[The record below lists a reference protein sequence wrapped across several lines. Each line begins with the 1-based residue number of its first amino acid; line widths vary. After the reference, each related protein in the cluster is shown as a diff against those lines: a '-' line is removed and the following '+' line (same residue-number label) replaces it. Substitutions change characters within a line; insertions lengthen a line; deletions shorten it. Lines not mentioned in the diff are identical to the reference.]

1 MSDEAKQPAQP
12 GIKDLM
18 RLWNRVS
25 KTDPKMAKEASN
37 GRFKFTTVDPQW
49 QLEQATKQ
57 WGPYG
62 DKWGLRDLDF
72 SILPTDPPTCMLK
85 AVFYYPVDT
94 AFSGTAGFEIAVDM
108 RLKAGDDICKKLITN
123 ARSKALSWLGFS
135 ADVFMG
141 KFDDAAYVKDL
152 KVEYAEHEATRKT
165 ALSQIRT
172 AKTADDLAK
181 LSEKIGHYV
190 ADGRIDG
197 DLGAELFDEVGKR
210 REALAGKTS
219 SPA

>member
-1 MSDEAKQPAQP
+1 MSEQAGAKPAA
-12 GIKDLM
+12 KDPM

-37 GRFKFTTVDPQW
+37 GRFKFTTVDQQW

-62 DKWGLRDLDF
+62 AKWGLFGLVF
-72 SILPTDPPTCMLK
+72 SEMRTDPPSMML
-85 AVFYYPVDT
+85 T
-94 AFSGTAGFEIAVDM
+94 AEFRYLTDDGVIASFPIAVDM

-152 KVEYAEHEATRKT
+152 KVEYAEHEATRNT

-190 ADGRIDG
+190 ANGRIDW

-210 REALAGKTS
+210 REALASKTS

>member
-1 MSDEAKQPAQP
+1 MSENSQV
-12 GIKDLM
+12 KDPM

-49 QLEQATKQ
+49 QMEQATKQ

-62 DKWGLRDLDF
+62 DKWGLFDLNF
-72 SILPTDPPTCMLK
+72 QEIKTDPPTILLK
-85 AVFYYPVDT
+85 AEFVYPTDDGET
-94 AFSGTAGFEIAVDM
+94 ASFPIAVDM
-108 RLKAGDDICKKLITN
+108 RLKAGDDFAKKLVTN
-123 ARSKALSWLGFS
+123 ARSKALSCLGFS

-141 KFDDAAYVKDL
+141 KFDDATYVKDL

-172 AKTADDLAK
+172 ATTAAALAE

-197 DLGAELFDEVGKR
+197 DLGAELFEEVGKR
-210 REALAGKTS
+210 REALASKDCVN
-219 SPA
+219 PA